1 MPVKIFSA
9 ALIGLDAQIVE
20 VEIDT
25 SWGLRCFNIVGLP
38 DKTIQE
44 SKERIGAA
52 INSSK
57 LKSPLS
63 QPAKVLVS
71 LAPAGLK
78 KEGSLYDLPIALG
91 YLLASNQ
98 AKFNPAGK
106 IILGELSLKGDLRSI
121 KGGLIAASKALSCGF
136 KEIILPKT
144 NEKEAALI
152 KGLRVI
158 GVKTLEEALAYLEE
172 RVQIEP
178 AENRSEEESEDNSEP
193 DRNQIDLSWIQGQ
206 ESAKRSLEI
215 AAAGGH
221 NLLMEGPPGTGK
233 TLLAKALASI
243 LPPLSSEETIE
254 LAMIYSASGLLA
266 QGNLPIL
273 LKNRPF
279 RAPHHTASGAALI
292 GGGNPLLPG
301 EITLAHR
308 GILFLDEFPEFHRDV
323 LESLRQPMEEGSI
336 TVLRSNARI
345 RLPARFTLVA
355 AANPCP
361 CGNFGN
367 PEKACSCAP
376 GQVLKYQRKLSGP
389 IIDRIDLFIN
399 VPQIKFDKLTAKE
412 NRGQSAAAKTRVKL
426 ARIIQKERLK
436 NNEGMFTNSE
446 MTVPQIEEYCQISDA
461 SKDILKQ
468 MVDSGRLSARSY
480 HKTLKVARTIADL
493 EASPQI
499 KNSHMMEAL
508 MYRKKQ

>member
-9 ALIGLDAQIVE
+9 ALVGLDAQIVE
-20 VEIDT
+20 AEIEA

-63 QPAKVLVS
+63 QPARVLVN

-91 YLLASNQ
+91 YLLASGQ
-98 AKFNPAGK
+98 AKFDPAGK
-106 IILGELSLKGDLRSI
+106 MILGELSLRGDLRPI
-121 KGGLIAASKALSCGF
+121 KGALIAASKALSCGL
-136 KEIILPKT
+136 KEIILPKA
-144 NEKEAALI
+144 NEEEAALV

-158 GVKTLEEALAYLEE
+158 GIGTLEEALAYLEG
-172 RVQIEP
+172 RIQIEP
-178 AENRSEEESEDNSEP
+178 AASFSEKDLSGPSGQNQ
-193 DRNQIDLSWIQGQ
+193 NQIDLNWIQGQ

-243 LPPLSSEETIE
+243 LPPLDLDEIIE
-254 LAMIYSASGLLA
+254 LAKIYSASGLLT
-266 QGNLPIL
+266 QENRPGLGI
-273 LKNRPF
+273 RPF
-279 RAPHHTASGAALI
+279 RSPHHTASGAALI
-292 GGGNPLLPG
+292 GGGSPLLPG

-308 GILFLDEFPEFHRDV
+308 GVLFLDEFPEFHRDV
-323 LESLRQPMEEGSI
+323 LESLRQPLEEGSI
-336 TVLRSNARI
+336 TILRSNARI

-361 CGNFGN
+361 CGNYGN
-367 PEKACSCAP
+367 PDKPCSCSP

-412 NRGQSAAAKTRVKL
+412 GEGQSSSAKSRVGQ
-426 ARIIQKERLK
+426 ARAVQKERFK
-436 NNEGMFTNSE
+436 NKPGRLTNSE
-446 MTVPQIEEYCQISDA
+446 MTAPEIEEYCKVGES
-461 SKDILKQ
+461 SKEVLKQ
-468 MVDSGRLSARSY
+468 MVNSGRLSARSY
-480 HKTLKVARTIADL
+480 HKVLKVSRTIADL
-493 EASPQI
+493 EGSEVI
-499 KNSHMMEAL
+499 KNSHLMEAL
-508 MYRKKQ
+508 MYRQRS

>member
-1 MPVKIFSA
+1 
-9 ALIGLDAQIVE
+9 
-20 VEIDT
+20 
-25 SWGLRCFNIVGLP
+25 
-38 DKTIQE
+38 
-44 SKERIGAA
+44 
-52 INSSK
+52 
-57 LKSPLS
+57 
-63 QPAKVLVS
+63 
-71 LAPAGLK
+71 
-78 KEGSLYDLPIALG
+78 
-91 YLLASNQ
+91 
-98 AKFNPAGK
+98 
-106 IILGELSLKGDLRSI
+106 
-121 KGGLIAASKALSCGF
+121 
-136 KEIILPKT
+136 
-144 NEKEAALI
+144 
-152 KGLRVI
+152 
-158 GVKTLEEALAYLEE
+158 
-172 RVQIEP
+172 
-178 AENRSEEESEDNSEP
+178 
-193 DRNQIDLSWIQGQ
+193 
-206 ESAKRSLEI
+206 LEI

-243 LPPLSSEETIE
+243 LPPLSSEEAIE

-266 QGNLPIL
+266 QENIRHIF
-273 LKNRPF
+273 KNRPF
-279 RAPHHTASGAALI
+279 RSPHHTASGAALI

-323 LESLRQPMEEGSI
+323 LESLRQPLEEGSI
-336 TVLRSNARI
+336 TILRSNARI
-345 RLPARFTLVA
+345 RLPARFTLIA

-412 NRGQSAAAKTRVKL
+412 NSGQSAAAKNRVKQ
-426 ARIIQKERLK
+426 ARIVQKERFE
-436 NNEGMFTNSE
+436 NNRGMFTNSE
-446 MTVPQIEEYCQISDA
+446 MTVPQIEKYCQINGE

-493 EASPQI
+493 EGSGEI
-499 KNSHMMEAL
+499 KNSHLMEAL

>member
-9 ALIGLDAQIVE
+9 ALVGLDAQIVE
-20 VEIDT
+20 VEIDA

-44 SKERIGAA
+44 SKERIGSA

-71 LAPAGLK
+71 LAPASLK

-91 YLLASNQ
+91 YLLASDQ
-98 AKFNPAGK
+98 AKFDPAEK
-106 IILGELSLKGDLRSI
+106 MILGELSLKGDLRPI

-136 KEIILPKT
+136 KEIILPKA

-158 GVKTLEEALAYLEE
+158 GVKTLEEALAYLEG
-172 RVQIEP
+172 RIQIEP
-178 AENRSEEESEDNSEP
+178 AANGPEEDIENLSEQNRD
-193 DRNQIDLSWIQGQ
+193 QVDLSWIQGQ

-243 LPPLSSEETIE
+243 LPPLSSEEAIE

-266 QGNLPIL
+266 QENIRHIF
-273 LKNRPF
+273 KNRPF
-279 RAPHHTASGAALI
+279 RSPHHTASGAALI

-323 LESLRQPMEEGSI
+323 LESLRQPLEEGSI
-336 TVLRSNARI
+336 TILRSNSRI
-345 RLPARFTLVA
+345 RLPARFTLIA

-412 NRGQSAAAKTRVKL
+412 NSGQSAAAKNRVKQ
-426 ARIIQKERLK
+426 ARIVQKERFE
-436 NNEGMFTNSE
+436 NNRGMFTNSE
-446 MTVPQIEEYCQISDA
+446 MTVPQIEKYCQINGE

-493 EASPQI
+493 EGSGEI
-499 KNSHMMEAL
+499 KSSHLMEAL